1 MKLSKIVKD
10 NDIVYQTLWCDSAE
24 SVFLLCSS
32 AKHTETGDSE
42 YAVNEVMCFRSNAE
56 GDFKGSDNIDVRY
69 PASRENDVH
78 RDLANH
84 CFAEILGWNKPTIQT
99 TELVGFQGDS
109 K

>member
-32 AKHTETGDSE
+32 STLLDGE
-42 YAVNEVMCFRSNAE
+42 VNEVMCFRSNAE
-56 GDFKGSDNIDVRY
+56 GVFNGSGNIDVRY

-78 RDLANH
+78 RDLATH
-84 CFAEILGWNKPTIQT
+84 CLAEIRGWNKPTTHI
-99 TELVGFQGDS
+99 TESGDS
-109 K
+109 E